1 MQSVQKLIDY
11 FLVVG
16 LNDKVTQC
24 NYGFNDEGK
33 SSIFSFSLTFF
44 VRKTYNEP

>member
-16 LNDKVTQC
+16 LNDKITQC
-24 NYGFNDEGK
+24 KYGYDEEGK
-33 SSIFSFSLTFF
+33 LSIFSL
-44 VRKTYNEP
+44 P